1 MAVLLRL
8 REWNL
13 LLLAAPDGLA
23 AVRLRV
29 LAPTSRCT
37 DAGEARKN
45 SVGFKEAL
53 ERTLSV
59 IDNAGATC
67 TDRLFETGLL

>member
-45 SVGFKEAL
+45 SGARCDREDRRGVFIG
-53 ERTLSV
+53 V
-59 IDNAGATC
+59 AGVVASL
-67 TDRLFETGLL
+67 RLL